1 VAKLSKFT
9 GTEKGGEGKCP
20 YMVFFK
26 IHFNI
31 LDRNDWWVSLEE
43 LVEIW
48 DHTVRTILPKL
59 TTIEQKGIHK
69 YLKTELAMPIEWFSR
84 TELEASHGGDK
95 MEMLRKRVHM
105 AMAQTLLVYERLNKF
120 YK

>member
-1 VAKLSKFT
+1 
-9 GTEKGGEGKCP
+9 
-20 YMVFFK
+20 M
-26 IHFNI
+26 
-31 LDRNDWWVSLEE
+31 EE

-48 DHTVRTILPKL
+48 DHAGRTIMPKL

-84 TELEASHGGDK
+84 ITLEASNGDDK
-95 MEMLRKRVHM
+95 KEILAKRVLM